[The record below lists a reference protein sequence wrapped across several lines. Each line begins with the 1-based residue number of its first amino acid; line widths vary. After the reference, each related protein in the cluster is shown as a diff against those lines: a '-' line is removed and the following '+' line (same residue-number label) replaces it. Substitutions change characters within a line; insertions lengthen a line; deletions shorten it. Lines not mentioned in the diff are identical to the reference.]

1 MSAHGDSKD
10 GYDFAHP
17 IPVPMLLSVFFALV
31 LLTII
36 TVAQASFDIGSL
48 DIVVVM
54 VIATIKAALV
64 MAFFMH
70 MAYDKPF
77 NVIVFLSSFAFVA
90 LFLIFTMSDSK
101 QTSPDFEPVIEEV
114 AAMEVASTPI
124 AADGAETSEP
134 AAE

>member
-17 IPVPMLLSVFFALV
+17 IPVPMLLAVFFALV
-31 LLTII
+31 ILTVV

-48 DIVVVM
+48 DILVVM
-54 VIATIKAALV
+54 IIATVKAGLV

-77 NVIVFLSSFAFVA
+77 NVIIFLSSFAFVA
-90 LFLIFTMSDSK
+90 LFLIFTMSDSNL
-101 QTSPDFEPVIEEV
+101 TSPDFIPAEGDSIADVQAEFGTPTAV
-114 AAMEVASTPI
+114 AAE
-124 AADGAETSEP
+124 
-134 AAE
+134 

>member
-114 AAMEVASTPI
+114 ATMEVASTPV

>member
-1 MSAHGDSKD
+1 
-10 GYDFAHP
+10 
-17 IPVPMLLSVFFALV
+17 MLLSVFFALV

-101 QTSPDFEPVIEEV
+101 QTSPDFEPVIEET
-114 AAMEVASTPI
+114 ASMEVAATPA
-124 AADGAETSEP
+124 AADEAETSEP
-134 AAE
+134 TAE